1 MRLKVIKALVF
12 GALYLSFSTY
22 ALEPLKMA
30 GKETLYQRSFNY
42 SRVRYKCR

>member
-22 ALEPLKMA
+22 ALEPLEN
-30 GKETLYQRSFNY
+30 GW
-42 SRVRYKCR
+42 